1 MINIDL
7 MIADLIETGKILGKE
22 YPDAEIR
29 MNEYV
34 QLIDNMRKA
43 IKYMSEKNKYISE
56 KINYYGPHQALIDS
70 ITEE

>member
-7 MIADLIETGKILGKE
+7 MIADLTETGKIFSKE

-43 IKYMSEKNKYISE
+43 IKYMSEKNG
-56 KINYYGPHQALIDS
+56 YYGPHQALIDS

>member
-43 IKYMSEKNKYISE
+43 IKYMSEKNG
-56 KINYYGPHQALIDS
+56 YYGPHQALIDS
-70 ITEE
+70 ITGDKP